1 MRTAFILALLIAVLC
16 VGCATHTVSVRTL
29 MPLQSESSYH
39 PLFYAG
45 SDEHYHYFE
54 WLRVWYWVHYRVAR
68 SELSLPRTFTRDS
81 GQSEVMWP
89 GTLEKAVTK

>member
-1 MRTAFILALLIAVLC
+1 MQMRLFFLLLIAVLC
-16 VGCATHTVSVRTL
+16 IGCATQTVSVQTL
-29 MPLQSESSYH
+29 TPLQSESSYH

-54 WLRVWYWVHYRVAR
+54 YLRVWYWLHYRVPR
-68 SELSLPRTFTRDS
+68 SELSLPHTFARGS

-89 GTLEKAVTK
+89 GTLEKAVAK